1 MTHSGTALLDPTQV
15 FAKIGL
21 AAGMRV
27 ADFGCGRTGH
37 FVFPASKIIGE
48 LGVVYALDIMKDVV
62 ASIQSRVGAEGLG
75 NIQAVWT
82 DLESVGAAPIP
93 EKSLDAGFF
102 VNVMFMIK
110 KRPEALREAARL
122 LKDDGYLVV
131 VDWDKKLGPLGPTPE
146 QMVNVDDLVILA
158 TKEGLKV
165 AERFPINGY
174 HFCVIFKKN
183 KTL

>member
-1 MTHSGTALLDPTQV
+1 MTHSGTALLDPTKV
-15 FAKIGL
+15 FAKVGL

-37 FVFPASKIIGE
+37 FVFPAAKIIGE
-48 LGVVYALDIMKDVV
+48 RGVVYALDIMKDVV
-62 ASIQSRVGAEGLG
+62 ASIQSRVNAESSS

-122 LKDDGYLVV
+122 LKGDGHLVV
-131 VDWDKKLGPLGPTPE
+131 VDWDKKLGPLGPSPE
-146 QMVNVDDLVILA
+146 QMVNVDDLINIA
-158 TKEGLKV
+158 AKEGLK
-165 AERFPINGY
+165 AEDQFPINGY
-174 HFCVIFKKN
+174 HFCIIFKKSKN
-183 KTL
+183 V